1 MSRVVL
7 ACARAALIPVAA
19 RAEPISMGFNSGSG
33 GFAASGDPW
42 VNYRTIDLGQISL
55 PGGSA
60 SGTFFFNDA
69 KVWRDYN
76 VNFDVV
82 LGAGVTG
89 FHVELLDPLGDGDDA
104 LDMAPYP
111 SYVPA
116 GYSTSND
123 KDGLSFAQGSGLERS
138 AKFAGG
144 SAALEVSE
152 TTHRGDILIFSGLDG
167 AENARV
173 TFGLRDSH
181 GGRGFL
187 LFINAL
193 GADTAPVP
201 EPASMLLIGTGLAGL
216 AAVRRRRA
224 RLAAQAVK

>member
-7 ACARAALIPVAA
+7 ACALAALIPVAA

-42 VNYRTIDLGQISL
+42 VNYRTIDLGQIYL

-76 VNFDVV
+76 VNFDVI

-104 LDMAPYP
+104 LDTRRIRQRGQRADLGDAIDAELTSVYELV
-111 SYVPA
+111 VPVMSATEHWA
-116 GYSTSND
+116 GTSAD
-123 KDGLSFAQGSGLERS
+123 ASRAHH
-138 AKFAGG
+138 
-144 SAALEVSE
+144 
-152 TTHRGDILIFSGLDG
+152 TLIS
-167 AENARV
+167 RC
-173 TFGLRDSH
+173 
-181 GGRGFL
+181 
-187 LFINAL
+187 
-193 GADTAPVP
+193 
-201 EPASMLLIGTGLAGL
+201 
-216 AAVRRRRA
+216 
-224 RLAAQAVK
+224 